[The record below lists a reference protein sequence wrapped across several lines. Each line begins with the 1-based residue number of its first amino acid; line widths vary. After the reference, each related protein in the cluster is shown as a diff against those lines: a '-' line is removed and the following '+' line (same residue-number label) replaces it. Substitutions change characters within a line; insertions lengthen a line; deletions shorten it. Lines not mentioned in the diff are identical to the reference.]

1 MFIPTNRMETIL
13 NPIGRRYIYRAA
25 VGRSRL
31 GRFASPAATRAIS
44 PPINWNMASVAE
56 VLNVPLSVKI
66 SLQDRQPH
74 QTARNLPPVPG
85 IATDA
90 GSKPTESVDLKNP
103 VELKP
108 GDISYS

>member
-1 MFIPTNRMETIL
+1 MFKPTNRMETIL
-13 NPIGRRYIYRAA
+13 NPMGRRYIYRAA
-25 VGRSRL
+25 VGKSRL
-31 GRFASPAATRAIS
+31 GRFASPAVTIAI
-44 PPINWNMASVAE
+44 PPPMNWNIARLVE
-56 VLNVPLSVKI
+56 VLDMLINAENSI
-66 SLQDRQPH
+66 RDRQTY

-90 GSKPTESVDLKNP
+90 GSKPIESVDLKNP